1 MDLPCQVPIM
11 TLPDA
16 TLFPGSLLPLHIFEP
31 RYRRM
36 LKDALE
42 TSRVF
47 AIAMRKPGCKQEI
60 PLQVAGLGMIRVA
73 LNRPDGTSNVVLQGL
88 SRVALMGA
96 VRHRP
101 YRIES
106 AMPLLAKR
114 DTFPEA
120 SSLTRQLRD
129 LVSTRL
135 EQEEPMTKHELLKQL
150 PPEAIPQFDA
160 MATASLKHFVDLL
173 KEVKDPGQVA
183 DLVGC
188 TLLRKPGDRQ
198 IILETVEVEPRLR
211 MVIRFLKEEIHRA
224 GF

>member
-47 AIAMRKPGCKQEI
+47 AIAMRKPGSKREI

-73 LNRPDGTSNVVLQGL
+73 VNQPDGTTNVVLQGL

-101 YRIES
+101 YRVES
-106 AMPLLAKR
+106 AVPLVAKR
-114 DTFPEA
+114 DTFPDA
-120 SSLTRQLRD
+120 PTLTRQLRD
-129 LVSTRL
+129 LVVTRL
-135 EQEEPMTKHELLKQL
+135 EQEKPMTKKELLQQL
-150 PPEAIPQFDA
+150 SPDAIPQFETI
-160 MATASLKHFVDLL
+160 ATASLQHFVDIL
-173 KEVKDPGQVA
+173 KEVKDPGQAA

-188 TLLRKPGDRQ
+188 TLLRKPDERQ
-198 IILETVEVEPRLR
+198 IVLETVEVEPRLR

>member
-1 MDLPCQVPIM
+1 M

-47 AIAMRKPGCKQEI
+47 AIAMRKPGSKTEI

-73 LNRPDGTSNVVLQGL
+73 VKRPDGTSHIILQGL

-96 VRHRP
+96 VSRRP
-101 YRIES
+101 YRIET
-106 AMPLLAKR
+106 AMPLVSRL

-120 SSLTRQLRD
+120 SALTRQLRG
-129 LVSTRL
+129 LVQTRL
-135 EQEEPMTKHELLKQL
+135 EQDEPMTKYELLKQL
-150 PPEAIPQFDA
+150 PPEYLPHFDE
-160 MATASLKHFVDLL
+160 MAASSLQHFVNLL
-173 KEVKDPGQVA
+173 NDVKDPGQVA

-188 TLLRKPGDRQ
+188 TLLRKAAQRQ

-211 MVIRFLKEEIHRA
+211 QVIRFLKDEIRRKHL
-224 GF
+224 